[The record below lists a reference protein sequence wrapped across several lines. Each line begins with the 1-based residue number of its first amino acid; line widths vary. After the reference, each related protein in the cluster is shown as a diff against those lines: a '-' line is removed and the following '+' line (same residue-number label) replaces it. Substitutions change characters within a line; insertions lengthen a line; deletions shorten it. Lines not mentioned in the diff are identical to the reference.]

1 MSDPALSMPGWVRKR
16 NGCLVPFD
24 AERISRALFAATESA
39 GRPDPFLAREL
50 TDGVLHFL
58 ADENNGTIP
67 TTAEIAEVVVK
78 TVREL
83 GQPDLARTFA
93 SHTERHSEP
102 AEPRAGVFA
111 RNLTAAQDDGLI
123 TLTGLDAPD
132 LLVGLVLREV
142 SPAIL
147 EEARQ
152 AVGGFL
158 VLDGPD
164 HHIACRPPWA
174 SALREML
181 DQLDAGVAGTRLRVV
196 VNLNTVQ
203 PPSHVGLLGQGP
215 LFSGQRDSVP
225 THLWTS
231 LTNVL
236 ANVLLQTERAKWCRV
251 DWHLSERDFTD
262 DTRERLLARV
272 GLALAGAPLCF
283 VFDRPRQPVALAEG
297 IDRMHTAVLLT
308 VGLHLPRLL
317 VQPGVE
323 GDPDRYVQKLG
334 SLVRLA
340 LSAGAQKRDH
350 LRARQRQGSPSSPL
364 LHDPFLLDRARLLV
378 APVGLDHVVNAFT
391 NRGLGSG
398 RPAQD
403 FGLRVIERLREVLG
417 HDGGLVHLDC
427 CLDGP
432 WTASLADTSPD
443 PCLRFAEHVAGL
455 TPWDATTPARAQG
468 RAAGPLHRLA
478 RHGTL
483 SLLVP
488 ESTSPDE
495 IVELLHGFLLH
506 TDLVRV
512 RLVRIPAVNAR
523 SSPSDPGGPP

>member
-1 MSDPALSMPGWVRKR
+1 MNDPALSMPAWVRKR
-16 NGCLVPFD
+16 NGCVVPFD
-24 AERISRALFAATESA
+24 AERISRALFAATETS

-83 GQPDLARTFA
+83 GQPDLAQIFA
-93 SHTERHSEP
+93 SHTARQPEP
-102 AEPRAGVFA
+102 AEPSAGVFA

-132 LLVGLVLREV
+132 LLAALVLRSFE
-142 SPAIL
+142 PAVF

-152 AVGGFL
+152 AVGGLL

-164 HHIACRPPWA
+164 HHIAPRPPWA
-174 SALREML
+174 DAFRRLYE
-181 DQLDAGVAGTRLRVV
+181 QLDATVAGTRLRVV
-196 VNLNTVQ
+196 VNLNTAQ
-203 PPSHVGLLGQGP
+203 PPSSVGVLGQGP
-215 LFSGQRDSVP
+215 LFSGQRESVAP
-225 THLWTS
+225 HLWAS
-231 LTNVL
+231 LTTVM
-236 ANVLLQTERAKWCRV
+236 AGTLLQPKRASWCRV
-251 DWHLSERDFTD
+251 DWHLSERDFAD
-262 DTRERLLARV
+262 ELRERLLARV
-272 GLALAGAPLCF
+272 SEALSGASLSF

-297 IDRMHTAVLLT
+297 IDRLHPAVLMT

-350 LRARQRQGSPSSPL
+350 LRRRLRQSSPSSL
-364 LHDPFLLDRARLLV
+364 LHEPFLLDQARLLV

-403 FGLRVIERLREVLG
+403 FGLTVLQRLRDVLA
-417 HDGGLVHLDC
+417 HDIGRVNLDC

-432 WTASLADTSPD
+432 WTASLSDSAPD
-443 PCLRFAEHVAGL
+443 PCVRFGENIAGL

-495 IVELLHGFLLH
+495 VVDQLHGFLLH

-512 RLVRIPAVNAR
+512 RLVRVPAVAR
-523 SSPSDPGGPP
+523 SSPSDPGGPS